1 MKNETENLKSL
12 VPENTSIPPKKPRK
26 KIWSGLLSGL
36 NPYDP
41 ENLPRDNGLEP
52 IRMEESRMKSKT
64 LRLFVIALIAFGIWA
79 TYAPL
84 DGGVTVSGTVVV
96 MGNRKA
102 VQHPSGGVVEEILV
116 REGSTVKQGDPLVRI
131 NRLNT
136 DAALNATELDYINVL
151 AAESR
156 LIAEREDQAAIKW
169 LPALEQNAADP
180 RVIEA
185 KSQQTRLFLSRKAEI
200 SGQLKI
206 LNEQIAGTA
215 GQIEEMQKILRER
228 KQQLTVIADD
238 AKNHVALAAEGF
250 VPRTKANEVER
261 QRSDLLASIATTM
274 SEIGKSQSAIAG
286 YRLQLT
292 QALAVHRRDIETQLA
307 ESQKNR
313 GALRTKVDSLKFDLS
328 LTELRAPV
336 SGIVVGLKTNTVGG
350 VIQAGIVLMEIV
362 PTEGHLIVEAQIPPN
377 LIDKVRVGLDSDL
390 RFSAFNSN
398 TTPVIPGKV
407 KLVGA
412 DLLPGTNKEQLPEY
426 YLAQVE
432 TTKEGYKMLGDN
444 QIQAGM
450 PVEVVIKTGE
460 RTFMSYLLK
469 PLSDRFARSFKDN

>member
-1 MKNETENLKSL
+1 MTA
-12 VPENTSIPPKKPRK
+12 
-26 KIWSGLLSGL
+26 WFSGL

-41 ENLPRDNGLEP
+41 EKLSRDNGLEP
-52 IRMEESRMKSKT
+52 IQMEESRLKGKT
-64 LRLFVIALIAFGIWA
+64 TRLFIIALIGFGVWA
-79 TYAPL
+79 TVAPL
-84 DGGVTVSGTVVV
+84 DGGVNVTGTVVV

-102 VQHPSGGVVEEILV
+102 VQHPSGGVVEEIMV
-116 REGSTVKQGDPLVRI
+116 REGSAVKQGDILLRI
-131 NRLNT
+131 NRLST
-136 DAALNATELDYINVL
+136 DAALNATELDYINVM

-156 LIAEREDQAAIKW
+156 LIAERENRDTIKW
-169 LPALEQNAADP
+169 LPALEEKAADS

-185 KSQQTRLFLSRKAEI
+185 KSQQTRLFQSRKEEI
-200 SGQLKI
+200 NGQLRI
-206 LNEQIAGTA
+206 LNEQIAGTQI
-215 GQIEEMQKILRER
+215 QIEEMQKILKER

-250 VPRTKANEVER
+250 VPRIKANEVER

-274 SEIGKSQSAIAG
+274 SEIGKSQSAVAG
-286 YRLQLT
+286 FRLQVS
-292 QALAVHRRDIETQLA
+292 QALAVHRRDVETQLA

-313 GALRTKVDSLKFDLS
+313 SALRTKVDSLKFDLS

-350 VIQAGIVLMEIV
+350 VIQAGGVLMEIV

-377 LIDKVRVGLDSDL
+377 LIDKVRVGLDSDM

-407 KLVGA
+407 RLVGA
-412 DLLPGTNKEQLPEY
+412 DLLPGTTKDQLPEY

-432 TTKEGYKMLGDN
+432 TTKDGYKMLGEN
-444 QIQAGM
+444 QVQAGM